1 MELRRFFL
9 SLPSAAA
16 RAEYAERAGTKK
28 LYVHQLISVKS
39 RRKASHD
46 LARRLSAASEGWVD
60 RTGIPLG
67 VVELHEIRPDIWS
80 AP

>member
-16 RAEYAERAGTKK
+16 RAEFAERAGTKK
-28 LYVHQLISVKS
+28 LYVHQLICEKS
-39 RRKASHD
+39 RRKASPD
-46 LARRLSAASEGWVD
+46 LARRISAASD
-60 RTGIPLG
+60 G
-67 VVELHEIRPDIWS
+67 VVALHEIRPDIWT